1 MFENEWFPK
10 CAIMGITWWQFWEL
24 NPHKIKIISKG
35 YHEKQVEMDSMMYA
49 WWGNYGLSAVSV
61 AIDHCFNGRKA
72 NSKFVDKPLM
82 QVEVKNDEKSMS
94 QKELEKNAEN
104 VFLQL
109 GIMGANF
116 NRQKRQESMV

>member
-1 MFENEWFPK
+1 
-10 CAIMGITWWQFWEL
+10 MGITWWQFWEL

-116 NRQKRQESMV
+116 NRQKKQESMV